1 LNKLEHITP
10 YDYRLLDTPPARTA
24 TRGWI
29 NEQKDKI
36 KVLVDRMVE
45 FEKYERHYLTN
56 DKGAKSLWI
65 LDRDAIYQYVLKVTD
80 ERKLTRT
87 DKKNANDMWKRYMI

>member
-1 LNKLEHITP
+1 MDKLRHIGSNL
-10 YDYRLLDTPPARTA
+10 YRLLDTPPARTA

-36 KVLVDRMVE
+36 KVLVDQMLE
-45 FEKYERHYLTN
+45 WEQLKMGTPEYAELATI
-56 DKGAKSLWI
+56 WI
-65 LDRDAIYQYVLKVTD
+65 LDTDAIYQYVLKVTD

-87 DKKNANDMWKRYMI
+87 DKKNANDMWKRYLI

>member
-1 LNKLEHITP
+1 LNKLRHIGENLYT
-10 YDYRLLDTPPARTA
+10 LLDTPPARTA

-29 NEQKDKI
+29 NAQKDKI

-45 FEKYERHYLTN
+45 WERMGTLDNERTE
-56 DKGAKSLWI
+56 ALWI

-87 DKKNANDMWKRYMI
+87 DKKNANDMWKRYLI